1 MNEGELFRKLRKD
14 RGFSLEQVS
23 DEINSVSFISKF
35 EKGQSNISF
44 LRFERLLQ
52 NVNVSMDEF
61 LYL

>member
-35 EKGQSNISF
+35 EKGQSNP
-44 LRFERLLQ
+44 E
-52 NVNVSMDEF
+52 
-61 LYL
+61 